1 MTFYKKILGMNSST
15 TNENDD
21 LSTQILGISDSHI
34 HYFDQNQDQKNK
46 QSANAKT
53 LGIHHQMLVDFQALV
68 SSAKQ
73 VGIDINI
80 ASGFRS
86 FERQLLIW
94 NNKFTGVT
102 PIKNSDGEQVNIAGL
117 SEFEI
122 IEAILLYTALPG
134 ASRHHWGCDIDIY
147 SANLLN
153 GQALQLEPWEY
164 DKSGPMAKLSN
175 WLTEHA
181 QQFGFY
187 FPYDSYRGGIAAE
200 PWHLSYAPLAEQY
213 QSVMS
218 VKQLRQHLL
227 QVDIAGKNSIIENLS
242 KIFKRYINNVNNNVA
257 NVKRH

>member
-1 MTFYKKILGMNSST
+1 MNSST
-15 TNENDD
+15 TIANSD
-21 LSTQILGISDSHI
+21 LSAQILGVTDSHI
-34 HYFDQNQDQKNK
+34 HYFEQNQDKKNK

-53 LGIHHQMLVDFQALV
+53 LGIHHKMLVDFHALV
-68 SSAKQ
+68 TSAKQ
-73 VGIDINI
+73 AEIEINI

-102 PIKNSDGEQVNIAGL
+102 PIKNSDGEQVDIAEL
-117 SEFEI
+117 NEFEI
-122 IEAILLYTALPG
+122 AEAILLYTALPG

-181 QQFGFY
+181 QRFGFY
-187 FPYDSYRGGIAAE
+187 FPYDRYRGGVAAE

-218 VKQLRQHLL
+218 IEQLRQHLL
-227 QVDIAGKNSIIENLS
+227 QADIAGKNSIIENLPQ
-242 KIFKRYINNVNNNVA
+242 IFKRYINNVNNNVVNA
-257 NVKRH
+257 KRH

>member
-1 MTFYKKILGMNSST
+1 MKSST
-15 TNENDD
+15 NND
-21 LSTQILGISDSHI
+21 LSAQILGVTDRHI
-34 HYFDQNQDQKNK
+34 HYFDNHKNK
-46 QSANAKT
+46 KIKHAANAKT
-53 LGIHHQMLVDFQALV
+53 LGIHHQMLTDFQALV
-68 SSAKQ
+68 ASAAQ
-73 VGIDINI
+73 ANIEINI

-102 PIKNSDGEQVNIAGL
+102 AIKNSHGEPVNIAKL
-117 SEFEI
+117 SQFEI

-164 DKSGPMAKLSN
+164 DNSGPMAKLSS
-175 WLTEHA
+175 WLAEHA
-181 QQFGFY
+181 QKFGFY

-213 QSVMS
+213 QAIMS
-218 VKQLRQHLL
+218 IDPLRQRLL
-227 QVDIAGKNSIIENLS
+227 QTDIAGKNSIIENLS
-242 KIFKRYINNVNNNVA
+242 QIFEHYINNVNTSNV
-257 NVKRH
+257 NTSNINTNSH